1 MKSPIWVVPLFEVGV
16 VLGVMFFTGVLQ
28 TVVKV
33 STILLIDIGRSQVCT
48 PTKPPLF
55 STWGGGGEKRKKET
69 RVIIHYV
76 SSDY

>member
-55 STWGGGGEKRKKET
+55 STWGGGGGEKKE
-69 RVIIHYV
+69 RDK
-76 SSDY
+76 SDHSLCQL